1 MTERD
6 CCLSYDL
13 PMTSSVTAELSS
25 AAVASVM
32 SSNFN
37 EPDVRNLTSRTSSS
51 HRDSPNRFS
60 TLNIFC
66 TSSDPVRT
74 MSGTT
79 TPSHHLDSKTRRN
92 STRPVSISTNI
103 YGRGGEAIR
112 NASHPI
118 MLPPITATTNAVP
131 SQSQRISTLEYFQPT
146 SKPKTTLSFAEVA
159 AATGSTAKED
169 SHRNVPSY
177 PSNHVACWVVL
188 NGQRVLAN
196 DLIGLRVAKTF
207 VGHGRFLGQVHTK
220 CDYLMNLTDLLMFSW
235 KVIKFDEGILSYTIS
250 YADGDQEV
258 LSIEDTI
265 QILVQDDVERPDPKA
280 IAALR
285 DRVNDIS
292 GMETAFSTA
301 SMASLDVDNQR
312 ENSHKQVTEREAQ
325 FVQSLFETEAL
336 PVLLREG
343 WRLDQ
348 APEGAKQ
355 HYIAPSRDPQSTGLA
370 LSETRFTSPLQAV
383 EYIASDPDLLRL
395 CFPPNVHGAIL
406 SLFSVSNQEAFDQY
420 GSREIAGY
428 RPARHTSTA
437 VEQHVKF
444 DQRTC
449 HSFPDLRT
457 INTSDPNAT
466 YIRGMSK
473 NMDYVREHQP
483 NLLHSSGCTGGSNQ
497 GQMDS
502 ASFYRQMKVTPTDM
516 YSSSLPTTSHTA
528 PGFMSYNAPNRQ
540 AFNRDISMQDVD
552 RHGVTTTS
560 NPVMVPSSHSGT
572 QLPIGIT
579 CLS

>member
-220 CDYLMNLTDLLMFSW
+220 CDYL
-235 KVIKFDEGILSYTIS
+235 
-250 YADGDQEV
+250 
-258 LSIEDTI
+258 IE
-265 QILVQDDVERPDPKA
+265 PD
-280 IAALR
+280 
-285 DRVNDIS
+285 
-292 GMETAFSTA
+292 
-301 SMASLDVDNQR
+301 
-312 ENSHKQVTEREAQ
+312 
-325 FVQSLFETEAL
+325 
-336 PVLLREG
+336 
-343 WRLDQ
+343 
-348 APEGAKQ
+348 
-355 HYIAPSRDPQSTGLA
+355 
-370 LSETRFTSPLQAV
+370 
-383 EYIASDPDLLRL
+383 
-395 CFPPNVHGAIL
+395 
-406 SLFSVSNQEAFDQY
+406 
-420 GSREIAGY
+420 
-428 RPARHTSTA
+428 
-437 VEQHVKF
+437 
-444 DQRTC
+444 
-449 HSFPDLRT
+449 
-457 INTSDPNAT
+457 
-466 YIRGMSK
+466 
-473 NMDYVREHQP
+473 
-483 NLLHSSGCTGGSNQ
+483 
-497 GQMDS
+497 
-502 ASFYRQMKVTPTDM
+502 
-516 YSSSLPTTSHTA
+516 
-528 PGFMSYNAPNRQ
+528 
-540 AFNRDISMQDVD
+540 
-552 RHGVTTTS
+552 
-560 NPVMVPSSHSGT
+560 
-572 QLPIGIT
+572 
-579 CLS
+579 